1 VNEEW
6 RAMYSLPV
14 VRWFLLE

>member
-14 VRWFLLE
+14 LRWFVLE